1 MENPTR
7 EISRHLIKSFEAKA
21 LKKRPLAVRIA
32 DDLTSLFGSILFL
45 LINILCFASWIL
57 VNTGKIPGVSP
68 YDPFPFPM
76 LTTVVSLEA
85 IILTLIVLMSQNRQS
100 LISSLREE
108 VDIQVNLIAEREIT
122 KVLQILSEYFKAKGI
137 NIKDP
142 ELEDMLKGVD
152 ASYIERRL
160 EEQLTGTPSVREK
173 FTQPIITPLKKMGQG
188 VTEPIIKATEELEKT
203 ISGNKR

>member
-7 EISRHLIKSFEAKA
+7 EIGRHLIKSFEAKA
-21 LKKRPLAVRIA
+21 LKKRPLAVRVA

-45 LINILCFASWIL
+45 IINIVVFVTWVLI
-57 VNTGKIPGVSP
+57 NTGKVQGIAPFDS
-68 YDPFPFPM
+68 FPFPM

-122 KVLQILSEYFKAKGI
+122 KVLQLLSQYFKERGI
-137 NIKDP
+137 KINDP

-160 EEQLTGTPSVREK
+160 EEQLMSKPDSVVSQMTK
-173 FTQPIITPLKKMGQG
+173 PILKMGQE
-188 VTEPIIKATEELEKT
+188 VEKVAKTPINLMAEEVEKT
-203 ISGNKR
+203 ISSK